1 MDRKLP
7 PCLPKFTLNRDSK
20 KESKKADMFIYT
32 ILSKIKRVVKRLF
45 SRLFSAENEERQ
57 YLDSQIEEEIS
68 IIRASGLFD
77 EELYL
82 KANPDVA
89 QANMDPIYHY
99 VKYGYTGRDVPPHF
113 YTKWYVDVY
122 EEVQKSRVNPLIHY
136 IKYGKDLGYQPRPP
150 ILELRRM
157 YDYAKENGGIVFE
170 GAPEKVYLE
179 RPKVIGNFS
188 GKLEEGEASCPRPYI
203 SVLEN
208 ANIFGGLGLIISGNH
223 ILNDELFEYNGEEYG
238 KKSPHVSIIKD
249 KKALLNHNNKSTNTF
264 DIGVNISCGHDANYF
279 HWLIECLPKL
289 LWLDSSNLY
298 SDAPIF
304 ILKSLHPNL
313 RAAFDRVNQNKHKT
327 IEIEFGV
334 NYNIKKLI
342 YPSPLSRINDK
353 YIGQSIFGVDSVLSK
368 KWLKELSF
376 ALSGNYKS
384 SKKPFRKIFL
394 SRRTGRR
401 TMQDSDELEASLS
414 QVGFETI
421 DVNDYSL
428 DAQIE
433 LFSQASVVVAPSGA
447 TLTNMLFCQPGA
459 EIVVLVP
466 SHEATNYYLWTNL
479 GNILGLK
486 VQIINCERTFK
497 IEGYFSVHDD
507 YKANTNL
514 VLEVVNNIAI

>member
-1 MDRKLP
+1 MAERRNMDRKLP

-89 QANMDPIYHY
+89 QAKMDPVYHYVKYGYLGRETPPHFDTRWYTDAYEEVQRSGINPLVHYIKRGKGQGYLPKQQIEEEISIIRASGLFDEELYLKANPDVAEANMDPIYHY

-313 RAAFDRVNQNKHKT
+313 RAAFD
-327 IEIEFGV
+327 
-334 NYNIKKLI
+334 
-342 YPSPLSRINDK
+342 
-353 YIGQSIFGVDSVLSK
+353 
-368 KWLKELSF
+368 
-376 ALSGNYKS
+376 
-384 SKKPFRKIFL
+384 
-394 SRRTGRR
+394 
-401 TMQDSDELEASLS
+401 
-414 QVGFETI
+414 
-421 DVNDYSL
+421 
-428 DAQIE
+428 
-433 LFSQASVVVAPSGA
+433 
-447 TLTNMLFCQPGA
+447 
-459 EIVVLVP
+459 
-466 SHEATNYYLWTNL
+466 
-479 GNILGLK
+479 
-486 VQIINCERTFK
+486 
-497 IEGYFSVHDD
+497 
-507 YKANTNL
+507 
-514 VLEVVNNIAI
+514 